1 MMNEW
6 YQTLL
11 RPDWAPPAWLF
22 GPVWTV
28 LYVLIAISYSYVFY
42 CAWRGIISWWVALPF
57 GLNLLFNV
65 AFTPIQFGLQINWLA
80 LLDVLFVVATLVWA
94 MVAVWPHARWVVWVN
109 VPYLLWSSF
118 ATVLQATITYLNW

>member
-1 MMNEW
+1 MNEW

-11 RPDWAPPAWLF
+11 RPEWAPPAWLF

-28 LYVLIAISYSYVFY
+28 LYALIAISYGYVFY
-42 CAWRGIISWWVALPF
+42 RAWRGTLSWWVALPF
-57 GLNLLFNV
+57 ALNLLFNAV
-65 AFTPIQFGLQINWLA
+65 FTPIQFGLQINWLA

-109 VPYLLWSSF
+109 VPYLLWGSF
-118 ATVLQATITYLNW
+118 ATVLQATITWLNW